1 MKRGMEGRGEAGEE
15 GSVKQVKVLSC
26 NLTAFL

>member
-15 GSVKQVKVLSC
+15 GGVRQVKVLSC